1 MLHIQLK
8 MLCHSV
14 GRGSVNKVS
23 IVQLDETAYK
33 NCNYWLWYLKYISN
47 FIQEP
52 LKCNNVVNRLGFRH
66 KKVINNY

>member
-1 MLHIQLK
+1 MS
-8 MLCHSV
+8 CHSV

-33 NCNYWLWYLKYISN
+33 HCNYWLWYLKYIVN

-52 LKCNNVVNRLGFRH
+52 LKCNIVVNRMGFRH